1 MPAGHH
7 TTALRILAS
16 AVAMVVVA
24 ALAGTMGRAAAD
36 QTGPGRAFG
45 PGRCGPIDASY
56 VRGANATGGQI
67 LPLGPTEVGAAAP
80 LMAASFNAE
89 TVFWATAPLTSSGQT
104 ITVPVDGVTSRVAFV
119 LSTDGSI
126 ANVTVTDPRGTLVT
140 AGTGV
145 EAFNFGCVR
154 GFAVDQPLSGEWT
167 VQAAGTGTYW
177 FIVHARTD
185 LGLDDAAFVQVA
197 GRPAHEGLFKIPG
210 EPVAGRPAT
219 LRARVTRE
227 HVTDAIF
234 DLVSLDGARLQAIEL
249 SPVTAS
255 STEEEYVGEIAN
267 LPSIPF
273 RVRVSGRDRTG
284 AVYQRFSGRSF
295 HAATVE
301 VLAPQT
307 VTLAPGQ
314 QTPVTVSVRNVGGP
328 VQLQIVAAFNATVLR
343 VEPATLQLSAN
354 EARDVTVWA
363 DVPANGTLLSSD
375 IVVSAASP
383 TDPAAANSAIIP
395 ATLDAVP

>member
-1 MPAGHH
+1 MLAGHRG
-7 TTALRILAS
+7 TALRILTS
-16 AVAMVVVA
+16 AVAMVAV
-24 ALAGTMGRAAAD
+24 LAGTIGRAATD

-67 LPLGPTEVGAAAP
+67 LPLGPTEIGAAAP

-104 ITVPVDGVTSRVAFV
+104 IPVPVDGVTSRVAFV

-126 ANVTVTDPRGTLVT
+126 ADMTVTDPRGTLVT
-140 AGTGV
+140 AGPGV

-177 FIVHARTD
+177 FIVHAGSD

-234 DLVSLDGARLQAIEL
+234 DLVGLNGARLQAIEL

-284 AVYQRFSGRSF
+284 AIYQRLSGRSF

-301 VLAPQT
+301 VVAPQT
-307 VTLAPGQ
+307 VALTRGQ
-314 QTPVTVSVRNVGGP
+314 QTPVTASVRNAGASVR
-328 VQLQIVAAFNATVLR
+328 LQIVAVLNATVLR

-354 EARDVTVWA
+354 ESRDVTVWA
-363 DVPANGTLLSSD
+363 DVPASGTVLSPH
-375 IVVSAASP
+375 IVVSAESP
-383 TDPAAANSAIIP
+383 TDPAASNSAIIP
-395 ATLDAVP
+395 VTLDPVF

>member
-1 MPAGHH
+1 MPAGRHG
-7 TTALRILAS
+7 TALRILAS
-16 AVAMVVVA
+16 AVAMVAV
-24 ALAGTMGRAAAD
+24 LAGAMGRAAAD

-56 VRGANATGGQI
+56 VRGANATGGQV

-104 ITVPVDGVTSRVAFV
+104 ITVPVDGVTSRIAFV

-126 ANVTVTDPRGTLVT
+126 ADMTVTDPGGMLVS
-140 AGTGV
+140 AATGAD
-145 EAFNFGCVR
+145 AFSFGCVR
-154 GFAVDQPLSGEWT
+154 GFAVERPAAGEWT
-167 VQAAGTGTYW
+167 VRAAGAGTYW
-177 FIVHARTD
+177 FLVHARSE

-197 GRPAHEGLFKIPG
+197 GRPAHEGLFRIPG
-210 EPVAGRPAT
+210 QPVAGRQAT
-219 LRARVTRE
+219 LRARITRE
-227 HVTDAIF
+227 DVADATF
-234 DLVSLDGARLQAIEL
+234 DLVSVSGARLQAIEL

-267 LPSIPF
+267 LPSLPF
-273 RVRVSGRDRTG
+273 RVRVSGHDRTG
-284 AVYQRFSGRSF
+284 AVYQRVSRPAF

-301 VLAPQT
+301 VVPPQM
-307 VTLAPGQ
+307 VTLSRGQ
-314 QTPVTVSVRNVGGP
+314 QTAVTVRVRNVGAP
-328 VQLQIVAAFNATVLR
+328 TRLQIVAVLNATVLR

-354 EARDVTVWA
+354 ESRDVTVWA
-363 DVPANGTLLSSD
+363 GVPADGTPVSPA
-375 IVVSAASP
+375 IVVTAESP

-395 ATLDAVP
+395 VTLDPVR

>member
-1 MPAGHH
+1 MLAGHH
-7 TTALRILAS
+7 GTALGIPAS
-16 AVAMVVVA
+16 AIAIVAV
-24 ALAGTMGRAAAD
+24 LAGTTGQAAVD
-36 QTGPGRAFG
+36 QTGLGRAFD

-67 LPLGPTEVGAAAP
+67 LPLSPTEVSAAGP

-104 ITVPVDGVTSRVAFV
+104 IPVPVDGVTSRVAFV

-126 ANVTVTDPRGTLVT
+126 ADMTVTDPRGTLVT
-140 AGTGV
+140 AATGV

-154 GFAVDQPLSGEWT
+154 GFAVDQPVSGEWT

-177 FIVHARTD
+177 FIVHARSD

-234 DLVSLDGARLQAIEL
+234 DLVSMNGARLQAIEL

-267 LPSIPF
+267 LPGIPF

-284 AVYQRFSGRSF
+284 AVYQRLSGRSF

-301 VLAPQT
+301 VVAPQT
-307 VTLAPGQ
+307 VTLARGQ
-314 QTPVTVSVRNVGGP
+314 RTPVTVSVRNAGAP
-328 VQLQIVAAFNATVLR
+328 VRLQIVAVLNATVLR

-354 EARDVTVWA
+354 ESRDVTVWA
-363 DVPANGTLLSSD
+363 DVPANGTLLSPD
-375 IVVSAASP
+375 IVVTAESP
-383 TDPAAANSAIIP
+383 TDP
-395 ATLDAVP
+395 VF

>member
-7 TTALRILAS
+7 GAALGIVAF
-16 AVAMVVVA
+16 AVATVA
-24 ALAGTMGRAAAD
+24 VFAGTMGRAAAD
-36 QTGPGRAFG
+36 QTGAGVAFG

-56 VRGANATGGQI
+56 VRVANATGGQA

-80 LMAASFNAE
+80 LMAASVNAE

-126 ANVTVTDPRGTLVT
+126 TDMTVTDPRGTPVT

-145 EAFNFGCVR
+145 EPLSFGCVR
-154 GFAVDQPLSGEWT
+154 GFAVDRPAAGEWT
-167 VQAAGTGTYW
+167 VRAAGAGTSW
-177 FIVHARTD
+177 FVVHARSD

-197 GRPAHEGLFKIPG
+197 GQ
-210 EPVAGRPAT
+210 PVAGRPAT

-227 HVTDAIF
+227 DVTDATF
-234 DLVSLDGARLQAIEL
+234 DLVSMSGARVQAIEL

-273 RVRVSGRDRTG
+273 RVRVSGRDRTS
-284 AVYQRFSGRSF
+284 AVYQRVSRPAF

-301 VLAPQT
+301 VVAPQT
-307 VTLAPGQ
+307 VTLARGQ
-314 QTPVTVSVRNVGGP
+314 RTPVTVRVRNVGAP
-328 VQLQIVAAFNATVLR
+328 AQLQIVAVLNATVLR

-354 EARDVTVWA
+354 ESRDVTVWA
-363 DVPANGTLLSSD
+363 DVPADGTPLSPE
-375 IVVSAASP
+375 IVVTAESP
-383 TDPAAANSAIIP
+383 TDSAAANRAMLQ
-395 ATLDAVP
+395 ATLDPVR

>member
-1 MPAGHH
+1 M
-7 TTALRILAS
+7 AS
-16 AVAMVVVA
+16 AVAMVAVF
-24 ALAGTMGRAAAD
+24 AGTMGRAAAD
-36 QTGPGRAFG
+36 QTGAGGAFG

-56 VRGANATGGQI
+56 VRVANATGGQA

-126 ANVTVTDPRGTLVT
+126 ADMTSPIRVARPSPRGR
-140 AGTGV
+140 ASS
-145 EAFNFGCVR
+145 AFSFGCVR
-154 GFAVDQPLSGEWT
+154 GFAVERPVAGEWT
-167 VQAAGTGTYW
+167 VRAAGAGTYW
-177 FIVHARTD
+177 FVVHARSD

-210 EPVAGRPAT
+210 QPVAGRPAT

-227 HVTDAIF
+227 DVTDATF
-234 DLVSLDGARLQAIEL
+234 DLVSMSGARLQAIEL

-284 AVYQRFSGRSF
+284 AVYQRVSRPAF

-301 VLAPQT
+301 VVAPQT
-307 VTLAPGQ
+307 VTLARGQ
-314 QTPVTVSVRNVGGP
+314 RTPVTVVPADGTPLPLRSSSPPRVQPTRRRRTARLSRRRSTRSADYTHRVDQPERRLSVT
-328 VQLQIVAAFNATVLR
+328 VQREPDHAAFIRAF
-343 VEPATLQLSAN
+343 
-354 EARDVTVWA
+354 D
-363 DVPANGTLLSSD
+363 
-375 IVVSAASP
+375 ASP
-383 TDPAAANSAIIP
+383 ASACRS
-395 ATLDAVP
+395 T

>member
-1 MPAGHH
+1 MV
-7 TTALRILAS
+7 
-16 AVAMVVVA
+16 AV
-24 ALAGTMGRAAAD
+24 LAGTIGRAATD

-67 LPLGPTEVGAAAP
+67 LPLGPTEIGAAAP

-104 ITVPVDGVTSRVAFV
+104 IPVPVDGVTSRVAFV

-126 ANVTVTDPRGTLVT
+126 ADMTVTDPRGTLVT
-140 AGTGV
+140 AGPGV

-177 FIVHARTD
+177 FIVHAGSD

-197 GRPAHEGLFKIPG
+197 GRPAHEGLFNIAG

-234 DLVSLDGARLQAIEL
+234 DLVGLNGARLQAIEL

-267 LPSIPF
+267 LPSISF

-284 AVYQRFSGRSF
+284 AIYQRLSGRSF

-301 VLAPQT
+301 VVAPQT
-307 VTLAPGQ
+307 VALTRGQ
-314 QTPVTVSVRNVGGP
+314 QTPVTVSVRNAGASVR
-328 VQLQIVAAFNATVLR
+328 LEIVAVLNATVLR

-354 EARDVTVWA
+354 ESRDVTVWA
-363 DVPANGTLLSSD
+363 DVPASGTVLSPH
-375 IVVSAASP
+375 IVVSAESP
-383 TDPAAANSAIIP
+383 TDAAASNSAIIP
-395 ATLDAVP
+395 VTLDPVF

>member
-1 MPAGHH
+1 MLAGHH
-7 TTALRILAS
+7 GTALGILAS
-16 AVAMVVVA
+16 AIAIVAV
-24 ALAGTMGRAAAD
+24 LAGTTGQAAVD
-36 QTGPGRAFG
+36 QTGLDRAFG

-67 LPLGPTEVGAAAP
+67 LPLSPTEVSAAAP

-104 ITVPVDGVTSRVAFV
+104 IPVPVDGVTSRVAFV

-126 ANVTVTDPRGTLVT
+126 ADMTVTDPRGTLVT
-140 AGTGV
+140 AAPGV

-154 GFAVDQPLSGEWT
+154 GFAVDQPVSGEWT
-167 VQAAGTGTYW
+167 VQATGTGTYW
-177 FIVHARTD
+177 FIVHARSD

-197 GRPAHEGLFKIPG
+197 GRPAHEGLFKISG
-210 EPVAGRPAT
+210 QPVAARPAT

-234 DLVSLDGARLQAIEL
+234 DLVSMNGARLQAIEL

-284 AVYQRFSGRSF
+284 AVYQRLSGRSF

-301 VLAPQT
+301 VVAPQT
-307 VTLAPGQ
+307 VTLARGQ
-314 QTPVTVSVRNVGGP
+314 RTPVTVSVRNAGAP
-328 VQLQIVAAFNATVLR
+328 VRLQIVAVLNATVLR

-354 EARDVTVWA
+354 ESRDVTVWA
-363 DVPANGTLLSSD
+363 DVPANGTLLSPD
-375 IVVSAASP
+375 IVVTAESP

-395 ATLDAVP
+395 VTLDPVF